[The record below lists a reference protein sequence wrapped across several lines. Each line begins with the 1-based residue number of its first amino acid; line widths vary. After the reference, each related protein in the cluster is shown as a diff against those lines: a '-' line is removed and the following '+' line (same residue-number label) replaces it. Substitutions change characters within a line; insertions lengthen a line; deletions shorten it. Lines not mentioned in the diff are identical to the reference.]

1 MSMVETN
8 YDWKELKK
16 GGLVTYTGVLNSAK
30 KITSAVRDLSVSG
43 KGKVTITYGDGS
55 VYLLECDRAE
65 TSSQITLTN
74 ITEKWNGKELTSYD

>member
-1 MSMVETN
+1 MSREKRD
-8 YDWKELKK
+8 YFRCRA
-16 GGLVTYTGVLNSAK
+16 GGFTQYEGVMSSAK

-74 ITEKWNGKELTSYD
+74 ITEKWNGKELTAYD